1 MATCQL
7 CGEETDSTTKAKIE
21 GAVLQV
27 CGSCAEMGEE
37 VETKSKKQKKKK
49 SSRKNRTSRKRNEEV
64 LIDDYG
70 KKVKKARESQELSIS
85 ELSDQLNEKES
96 LLKKIEQQELKPEKS
111 LAQKLE
117 KKFNLELYTVPEA
130 WDQDTDTGD
139 DRSATLGDVAD
150 VKEN

>member
-7 CGEETDSTTKAKIE
+7 CGEETDSTTKTKIE

-27 CGSCAEMGEE
+27 CDSCAEMGEE
-37 VETKSKKQKKKK
+37 VKTTSKKKK
-49 SSRKNRTSRKRNEEV
+49 RKKKKKRRRRRKRNEEV
-64 LIDDYG
+64 LINDYG
-70 KKVKKARESQELSIS
+70 KKVKQAREEKRLSIS
-85 ELSDQLNEKES
+85 ELADDLNEKES

-130 WDQDTDTGD
+130 WDQETDSGD
-139 DRSATLGDVAD
+139 SRSATLGDVAE
-150 VKEN
+150 VKED